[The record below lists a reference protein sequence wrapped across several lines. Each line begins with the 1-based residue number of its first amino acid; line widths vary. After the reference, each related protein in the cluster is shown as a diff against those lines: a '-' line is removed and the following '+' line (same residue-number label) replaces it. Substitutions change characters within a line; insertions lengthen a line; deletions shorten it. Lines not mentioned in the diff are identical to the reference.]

1 MASPAFH
8 YSSLVGGFFCKLYQF
23 NFSMSQPK
31 FLKYNADID
40 FKDSAIKRE
49 TLQIIIG
56 IDLVASL
63 GRPDANTKN

>member
-1 MASPAFH
+1 
-8 YSSLVGGFFCKLYQF
+8 
-23 NFSMSQPK
+23 MSQPK

-49 TLQIIIG
+49 TLQSIIA
-56 IDLVASL
+56 IDFVASL